1 MKNWGLV
8 NETLIDLLLV
18 LAASLEI
25 RYYKE
30 RQISFVI
37 KEVYKMRFIFVSSY

>member
-8 NETLIDLLLV
+8 NEMLTDLFLV

-30 RQISFVI
+30 RQIFFVK
-37 KEVYKMRFIFVSSY
+37 KEVYKMRYL